1 MGGSIPGGNFLGEN
15 FPGIIFQGWI
25 WWVGIFRV
33 GIFLEPRLL
42 SKEMSNI
49 YDWKIKFSKVVG
61 KENLSER
68 TFEEMH

>member
-1 MGGSIPGGNFLGEN
+1 MGV
-15 FPGIIFQGWI
+15 FQEGTF
-25 WWVGIFRV
+25 WVGIFPG